1 MIIAASA
8 PLTVLAGGVPTNFA
22 VSGLLGI
29 PVAYLVLGILIAIFS
44 FGYGAM
50 STRVQNAGAFYAYIS
65 KGLGDRIG
73 VASSLV
79 ALLCY
84 NLMQIG
90 LYGLFGFALS
100 GVLASVTP
108 LVLPWWAAALLGWLC
123 VGILGLRHVEL
134 SARILTVLVALEF
147 LVVSVVCVL
156 GLINAPEGI
165 STMTVRP
172 GDFFTGGVGVLLA
185 FGIAAFMGFESGA
198 IYSEETIDPDRT
210 VSRATFI
217 AVGIIAV
224 FYAFALSRAWVLPKA
239 FGRVTSDG
247 TPHVGSLGQSILA
260 LIVIIVFAVAD
271 ATNGDTPLF
280 PVITLFTWL
289 TNTAALGL
297 VVLLSLTSFAIA
309 RYLSRENG
317 SLGLWTRLIA
327 PVISGIGL
335 GLIGLLVLMNFSLMI
350 GDDQPAILIYFL
362 PGLII
367 AAAVAGVIRERQ
379 LIVKTGMDHVEIP
392 APVPDPHPTTTEH

>member
-1 MIIAASA
+1 MGVGPTGVIDQSREFGPDLMFVWLEQFSPAFSLLSSFLFITSLFAALIAFHNASA
-8 PLTVLAGGVPTNFA
+8 
-22 VSGLLGI
+22 
-29 PVAYLVLGILIAIFS
+29 
-44 FGYGAM
+44 
-50 STRVQNAGAFYAYIS
+50 R
-65 KGLGDRIG
+65 
-73 VASSLV
+73 
-79 ALLCY
+79 
-84 NLMQIG
+84 
-90 LYGLFGFALS
+90 
-100 GVLASVTP
+100 
-108 LVLPWWAAALLGWLC
+108 
-123 VGILGLRHVEL
+123 
-134 SARILTVLVALEF
+134 
-147 LVVSVVCVL
+147 
-156 GLINAPEGI
+156 
-165 STMTVRP
+165 
-172 GDFFTGGVGVLLA
+172 
-185 FGIAAFMGFESGA
+185 
-198 IYSEETIDPDRT
+198 
-210 VSRATFI
+210 
-217 AVGIIAV
+217 
-224 FYAFALSRAWVLPKA
+224 YAFALGRAWVLPKA

-260 LIVIIVFAVAD
+260 LIVIIIFAVAD

-309 RYLSRENG
+309 RYLSHENG

-379 LIVKTGMDHVEIP
+379 LIVKTGVDHVEIP